1 FHMKAK
7 SSPTGPTAGFIAEDP
22 IYSKVS
28 PSAYK
33 KQRASIDK
41 AKALGSES
49 IDLFISKSRINELID
64 TGNLNSLGEN
74 RYSAKYPYGTQE
86 FEIGNNGRVLNS
98 EGKPVKVMTNPPEI
112 GERKSNSSPITAD
125 YDLFAIIQVLIS
137 QLMKDP

>member
-1 FHMKAK
+1 M
-7 SSPTGPTAGFIAEDP
+7 
-22 IYSKVS
+22 
-28 PSAYK
+28 
-33 KQRASIDK
+33 
-41 AKALGSES
+41 GSES

-64 TGNLNSLGEN
+64 TGNYSLGEN